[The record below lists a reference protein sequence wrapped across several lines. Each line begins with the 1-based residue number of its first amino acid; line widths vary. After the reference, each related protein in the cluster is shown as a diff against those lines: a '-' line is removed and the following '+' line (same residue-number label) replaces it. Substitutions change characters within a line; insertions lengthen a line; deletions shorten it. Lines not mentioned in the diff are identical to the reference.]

1 MRQLHIKFGPIVT
14 LKMGSS
20 NLISIAGDGTHIHQL
35 LDKRGSIY
43 SGRPLRMASEIASGG
58 DYLL

>member
-1 MRQLHIKFGPIVT
+1 MRRLHLEFGPIVS

-43 SGRPLRMASEIASGG
+43 SGRPLRLVSEIASGG
-58 DYLL
+58 DYFL